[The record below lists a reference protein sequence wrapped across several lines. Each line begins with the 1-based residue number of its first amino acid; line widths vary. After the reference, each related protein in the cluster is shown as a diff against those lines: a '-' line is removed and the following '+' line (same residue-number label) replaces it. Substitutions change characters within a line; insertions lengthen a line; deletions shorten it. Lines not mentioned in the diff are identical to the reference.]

1 MLLGL
6 LLPPQLMLPFP
17 KISRICQCLSKRCG
31 NRSVRPRLGK
41 WHPSLFVISAPERSM
56 CDVLCDGNTVSFV

>member
-17 KISRICQCLSKRCG
+17 KIYRICQWLSDQ
-31 NRSVRPRLGK
+31 SVRPRLGK
-41 WHPSLFVISAPERSM
+41 WHPSSFVIGAPERSM
-56 CDVLCDGNTVSFV
+56 CGVLCDGSTVSFV